1 MKIKKLIVRKLE
13 PSEETIREIQ
23 FNKKGLSLIV
33 DNTTKEER
41 ETGNSIG
48 KTTAI
53 RIIDLCLGAKSV
65 RQLYYDSDTR
75 SDNKEVR
82 DFLKKY
88 KVQAELILIENEKEY
103 SIKRDLYERGKRY
116 IGDKIYSE
124 KEFAA
129 QLKKMIFHLEES
141 HPTFRQLAPKF
152 VRIDNTSEDN
162 MIQFLPKMRGDIK
175 STYDTIYGFLFQL
188 YSSKLL
194 NQKSELNQKQ
204 TESRKIIQAL
214 EKSKSIA
221 SLSALKQSLEIIDTD
236 LKELSDKREKLSYM
250 DEYRE
255 ELDMKRQLTAQINE
269 LQEQLEL
276 LEFEIDNM
284 RKSISNLS
292 QEKSEINFQ
301 TLKSIYQEA
310 ESFVPELQKSFED
323 MVDFHNS
330 MIQNRIDFIREQL
343 EKKEQ
348 IWKQYSEQLETVLA
362 DKKKIT
368 VESLDEGLL
377 EELNTLNYKIENLSQ
392 KKGEVIKSIEILEEQ
407 EKIYK
412 KLDEQ
417 LAEIDIEAAKSANR
431 IEEKLKK
438 FNAIFSDYCNQLYG
452 EKYLLSYNQNWKAE
466 KKFPVEIVSIGGAL
480 GTGKKKALIVAF
492 DLAYMQ
498 YGIQMGLHVPQF
510 VIHDKMENTHINQ
523 IKTIFKISNSIEG
536 QYIMPILRERI
547 DKVDQDLI
555 EGAKVLE
562 LSEEDKFFRI

>member
-23 FNKKGLSLIV
+23 FNEKGLSLIV

-65 RQLYYDSDTR
+65 RQLYYDPDTG

-116 IGDKIYSE
+116 IGDKVYSE
-124 KEFAA
+124 KELAA

-141 HPTFRQLAPKF
+141 HPTFRQLVPKF

-175 STYDTIYGFLFQL
+175 ATYDTIYGFLFQL
-188 YSSKLL
+188 YSSQLL

-255 ELDMKRQLTAQINE
+255 ELDVKRQLTAQINE

-292 QEKSEINFQ
+292 KEKSEINFQ

-348 IWKQYSEQLETVLA
+348 RWKQYSEQLETVLA
-362 DKKKIT
+362 DKKKMT

-392 KKGEVIKSIEILEEQ
+392 KKGEVVKSIEILEEQ

-412 KLDEQ
+412 NLDEQ
-417 LAEIDIEAAKSANR
+417 LAEIDIEAAKSANK

-438 FNAIFSDYCNQLYG
+438 FNVIFSDYCNQLYG

-466 KKFPVEIVSIGGAL
+466 KKFPVEIVSIGGVL

-498 YGIQMGLHVPQF
+498 YGIQMGLYVPQF

>member
-1 MKIKKLIVRKLE
+1 M
-13 PSEETIREIQ
+13 
-23 FNKKGLSLIV
+23 
-33 DNTTKEER
+33 
-41 ETGNSIG
+41 
-48 KTTAI
+48 
-53 RIIDLCLGAKSV
+53 
-65 RQLYYDSDTR
+65 
-75 SDNKEVR
+75 
-82 DFLKKY
+82 
-88 KVQAELILIENEKEY
+88 
-103 SIKRDLYERGKRY
+103 
-116 IGDKIYSE
+116 
-124 KEFAA
+124 
-129 QLKKMIFHLEES
+129 
-141 HPTFRQLAPKF
+141 
-152 VRIDNTSEDN
+152 
-162 MIQFLPKMRGDIK
+162 
-175 STYDTIYGFLFQL
+175 
-188 YSSKLL
+188 
-194 NQKSELNQKQ
+194 NQRSELNQKQ

-214 EKSKSIA
+214 EKSIA
-221 SLSALKQSLEIIDTD
+221 SLSALKQSLEIINTD

-255 ELDMKRQLTAQINE
+255 ELDVKRQLTAQINE
-269 LQEQLEL
+269 LQQQLEL

-292 QEKSEINFQ
+292 KEKSEINFQ

-310 ESFVPELQKSFED
+310 ESFVTELQKSFED
-323 MVDFHNS
+323 MVGFHNS

-343 EKKEQ
+343 EKKER

-392 KKGEVIKSIEILEEQ
+392 EKGEVIKSIEILEEQ
-407 EKIYK
+407 EKLYK

-417 LAEIDIEAAKSANR
+417 LAEIDMEAAKSANK

-438 FNAIFSDYCNQLYG
+438 FNVIFSDYCNQLYG

-466 KKFPVEIVSIGGAL
+466 KKFPVDIASIGGAL

-547 DKVDQDLI
+547 DKVDQNLI
-555 EGAKVLE
+555 EEAKVLE
-562 LSEEDKFFRI
+562 LSEEDKFFKI

>member
-23 FNKKGLSLIV
+23 FNEKGLSLIV

-65 RQLYYDSDTR
+65 RQLYYDPDTR

-116 IGDKIYSE
+116 IGDKVYSE
-124 KEFAA
+124 KELAV

-141 HPTFRQLAPKF
+141 HPTFRQLVPKF

-175 STYDTIYGFLFQL
+175 ATYDTIYGFLFQL
-188 YSSKLL
+188 YSSQLL

-236 LKELSDKREKLSYM
+236 LNELSDKRKKLSYM

-255 ELDMKRQLTAQINE
+255 ELDVKRQLTAQINE

-284 RKSISNLS
+284 QKSISNLS
-292 QEKSEINFQ
+292 KEKSEINFQ

-392 KKGEVIKSIEILEEQ
+392 KKGEVVKSIEILV
-407 EKIYK
+407 
-412 KLDEQ
+412 
-417 LAEIDIEAAKSANR
+417 
-431 IEEKLKK
+431 
-438 FNAIFSDYCNQLYG
+438 IFSDYCNQLYG